1 MLRHLVF
8 DVNETLLDVA
18 ALDPLFERLF
28 GDASARVEWFLTLEE
43 GWMTATIVERF
54 QPFAELAQA
63 ALVMVGQRR
72 GIEVSKAQCEELV
85 EGMKRLPAH
94 PDVRPALEQL
104 RIEGFHLAALSNGSL
119 PALRQQLESAGLG
132 DSFDAILSVEETQ
145 RYKPAPEPYR
155 MVAERNGI
163 EQEQMMMVAAHAWDI
178 TGAAAVGCRTAFIAR
193 PGKVL
198 NPAGSQPD
206 IHGNDL
212 QDFAR
217 QLLAWRE
224 R

>member
-18 ALDPLFERLF
+18 ALDPLFVRLF
-28 GDASARVEWFLTLEE
+28 GDSSARVEWFLTLEE

-54 QPFAELAQA
+54 QPFAKLAQA

-72 GIEVSKAQCEELV
+72 GIEVSEAQCEELV

-94 PDVRPALEQL
+94 PEVRPTLEQL
-104 RIEGFHLAALSNGSL
+104 RGAGFHLAALSNGSL
-119 PALRQQLESAGLG
+119 RALRQQLESAGLG

-155 MVAERNGI
+155 MAAECIGI

-206 IHGNDL
+206 IQGNDL

>member
-18 ALDPLFERLF
+18 ALDPLFVRLF

-54 QPFAELAQA
+54 QPFAKLAQA

-72 GIEVSKAQCEELV
+72 EIEVSEAQCEELV

-94 PDVRPALEQL
+94 PEVRPALEQL
-104 RIEGFHLAALSNGSL
+104 RGAGFHLAALSNGSL
-119 PALRQQLESAGLG
+119 QALRQQLESAGLG

-155 MVAERNGI
+155 MAAKCIGI

-206 IHGNDL
+206 IQGNDL

>member
-18 ALDPLFERLF
+18 ALDPLFVRLF
-28 GDASARVEWFLTLEE
+28 GDSSARVEWFLTLEE

-54 QPFAELAQA
+54 QPFAKLAQA

-72 GIEVSKAQCEELV
+72 EIEVSEAQCEELV

-94 PDVRPALEQL
+94 PEVRPALEQL
-104 RIEGFHLAALSNGSL
+104 GGAGFHLAALSNGSL
-119 PALRQQLESAGLG
+119 QALRQQLESAGLG

-155 MVAERNGI
+155 MAAKCIGI

-206 IHGNDL
+206 IQGNDL

>member
-1 MLRHLVF
+1 M
-8 DVNETLLDVA
+8 A
-18 ALDPLFERLF
+18 AKC
-28 GDASARVEWFLTLEE
+28 
-43 GWMTATIVERF
+43 I
-54 QPFAELAQA
+54 
-63 ALVMVGQRR
+63 
-72 GIEVSKAQCEELV
+72 
-85 EGMKRLPAH
+85 
-94 PDVRPALEQL
+94 
-104 RIEGFHLAALSNGSL
+104 
-119 PALRQQLESAGLG
+119 
-132 DSFDAILSVEETQ
+132 
-145 RYKPAPEPYR
+145 
-155 MVAERNGI
+155 GI

-206 IHGNDL
+206 IQGNDL

>member
-54 QPFAELAQA
+54 QPFANLAQA

-72 GIEVSKAQCEELV
+72 GIEVSEAQCQELV

-104 RIEGFHLAALSNGSL
+104 RGAGFQLAALSNGSL

-163 EQEQMMMVAAHAWDI
+163 AQEQMMMVAAHAWDI

>member
-54 QPFAELAQA
+54 QPFANLAQA

-72 GIEVSKAQCEELV
+72 GIEVSEAQCEELV
-85 EGMKRLPAH
+85 GGMKRLPAH

-206 IHGNDL
+206 IQGNDL

>member
-63 ALVMVGQRR
+63 ALIMVGQRR
-72 GIEVSKAQCEELV
+72 GIEVSEAQCEELV
-85 EGMKRLPAH
+85 GGMKRLPAH
-94 PDVRPALEQL
+94 PDVRPALEKL
-104 RIEGFHLAALSNGSL
+104 RDSGFHLAALSNGSL
-119 PALRQQLESAGLG
+119 QALRQQLESAGLG

-178 TGAAAVGCRTAFIAR
+178 TGAAAAGCRTAFIAR
-193 PGKVL
+193 SGKVL

-206 IHGNDL
+206 IQGNDL

>member
-54 QPFAELAQA
+54 QPFANLAQA

-72 GIEVSKAQCEELV
+72 GIDVSEAQCEELV
-85 EGMKRLPAH
+85 EGMKRLPSH
-94 PDVRPALEQL
+94 LDVRPALEQL
-104 RIEGFHLAALSNGSL
+104 RGAGFHLAALSNGSL
-119 PALRQQLESAGLG
+119 QALRQQLESAGLG

-206 IHGNDL
+206 IQGNDL